1 MFENKNTL
9 NQFLINL
16 AECTK
21 LGGYLIGT
29 SYDGEKVF
37 NLLKNKKQNES
48 LIIKDD
54 KDEETLL
61 QITKLYDSIEF
72 QDDITSLGYGINV
85 YQQSINKTFKEY
97 LVNYKYLTKILENF
111 GFIPLSYD
119 ELKEINLTNSIGNFS
134 DLYEIMQQEIK
145 KDKKKA
151 NEYGS
156 ANNMSE
162 ELKRISFLN
171 KYFIYKK
178 VRNIDVNDIANVLD
192 KKDENL
198 EDEVTDLQETIQETQ
213 KELNQE
219 KSLKTKGKTRK
230 LKLITSK

>member
-1 MFENKNTL
+1 MGINATANKNIKSLNSQFNDKAKQITKAIFGEGSNDESILGKGVSKLYGIAKDGFNISSIQFAIHYMFENKNTL

-72 QDDITSLGYGINV
+72 QDDIT
-85 YQQSINKTFKEY
+85 
-97 LVNYKYLTKILENF
+97 
-111 GFIPLSYD
+111 
-119 ELKEINLTNSIGNFS
+119 
-134 DLYEIMQQEIK
+134 
-145 KDKKKA
+145 
-151 NEYGS
+151 
-156 ANNMSE
+156 
-162 ELKRISFLN
+162 
-171 KYFIYKK
+171 
-178 VRNIDVNDIANVLD
+178 
-192 KKDENL
+192 
-198 EDEVTDLQETIQETQ
+198 
-213 KELNQE
+213 
-219 KSLKTKGKTRK
+219 
-230 LKLITSK
+230 